1 MTRIYSVTDTHTGVV
16 TVVEDAANPAQALRA
31 VTKDRFQI
39 KPMTSKDVLAAF
51 REGCPIVSAAQAQ
64 DEPVA
69 AAVAPAAPAAPIA
82 SAEPSS
88 SEPAVVVEQPTFPWT
103 QRAAQA
109 A

>member
-69 AAVAPAAPAAPIA
+69 AAVAPAAPIA